1 MHTAAV
7 LISKQVMSLTFPDY
21 EEDTMSIAELG
32 LVAAMLVGIGLIRF
46 GIPIALTWTC
56 CRVLRLINHTA

>member
-1 MHTAAV
+1 
-7 LISKQVMSLTFPDY
+7 
-21 EEDTMSIAELG
+21 MSINEIG
-32 LVAAMLVGIGLIRF
+32 LVAAMLIGIGVIRF